1 MPKTDK
7 EIQLLQLKRKLEDE
21 RELQAVDSELDFY
34 IDEVDARLT
43 AIQTKDND
51 STPRLTDSL
60 IMALVGNSVAKA
72 RKRLGVHSKEV
83 AQNIGELKRS
93 TLSKSASKAG
103 LDYKELK
110 TYITESA
117 KEKGGLTPAIK
128 KQMAKRERRVAELT
142 KMVAKGYDKD
152 KAMAEIE
159 KLVNY
164 EKYMVKRH
172 IMTESAKVYNQT
184 VQDLAKADGVNKL
197 RWVIEVSACDEC
209 KPLSGKI
216 LDIDSTDL
224 PPVHPYCRCTVWPVE
239 DLKD

>member
-1 MPKTDK
+1 MLRTDK

-34 IDEVDARLT
+34 IDEVDTQLT
-43 AIQTKDND
+43 ALQTKSDD

-60 IMALVGNSVAKA
+60 IVALVGKNVAKA
-72 RKRLGVHSKEV
+72 RKMLGVHSKEV
-83 AQNIGELKRS
+83 TRNIGELKRS

-110 TYITESA
+110 TYITESV
-117 KEKGGLTPAIK
+117 KKKGGLTPAIK

-152 KAMAEIE
+152 KAMAEIK
-159 KLVNY
+159 KLVDY

-184 VQDLAKADGVNKL
+184 VQNLAKLDGVKKL
-197 RWVIEVSACDEC
+197 RWMIEASACDEC
-209 KPLSGKI
+209 KPLANKI

-239 DLKD
+239 DLRD

>member
-1 MPKTDK
+1 MSRADK

-34 IDEVDARLT
+34 IDEINAQLT
-43 AIQTKDND
+43 ALQTRGDNN
-51 STPRLTDSL
+51 TPGLTDSL
-60 IMALVGNSVAKA
+60 IMALVGKSVAKA
-72 RKRLGVHSKEV
+72 QKRLGVHSKEV
-83 AQNIGELKRS
+83 ARNIGKLKQS

-110 TYITESA
+110 TYITESV

-152 KAMAEIE
+152 KAVAEIK
-159 KLVNY
+159 KLVDY

-172 IMTESAKVYNQT
+172 IMTESAKVYNET
-184 VQDLAKADGVNKL
+184 VQNLAKADGVKKL

-209 KPLSGKI
+209 RPLANKI
-216 LDIDSTDL
+216 LDIDSPDL

-239 DLKD
+239 DLGD